1 MVWVGKNGD
10 GELDTIISLDRNSD
24 ALIVAVTG
32 GGGGVGKTSF
42 IAHAASALAQSGQ
55 RVLVVDQNSGSS
67 TAGRMLG
74 TQGDGTTLRELLSK
88 PKKQRENPGAT
99 GGGHVSFVHGG
110 GNAAGRFGRQLKNG
124 DLYARMRSLDYDTIL
139 VDLGLITDR
148 LKEDS
153 FVHADHRVIVVA
165 PGEQYLENP
174 RSLVPMAVIRCFEN
188 SAKLIKGSRK
198 TANSLR
204 ELFAGSRTVDP
215 SEINAWFKSNCPEL
229 LDKWT
234 YVVKQFGVSVV
245 ANRLKPGKLFETVKK
260 EVAGLLDSMPHCVSR
275 SYFLPQYGVN
285 GGNLMPSGTAA
296 GFVDAVGAIILDILG
311 MKPLD
316 TGKEDEVFV
325 DTYYGSGDGKS
336 DEKEKQA
343 GSKSGH
349 GGLIRERNEKIAQL
363 DKELEYIRSEKYAAM
378 SRLLGK
384 NIEERRNAAFARLEV
399 QMGQAKSEM
408 EEKLRRVKGEKMA
421 GIMREGELRR
431 SDLSSEAAN
440 DIHRKSQ
447 EMDGELA
454 RRREACLREIDEEM
468 EGYYRSEKLTFDR
481 EMVQRRKRMESE
493 IGEELLMKKKKDRT
507 RMEHELAVEV
517 DKVREMIWQ
526 QLEEKRVARL
536 NQVDKSVVQYR
547 QDRKKEVERECRQKH
562 EFLEKRMQNELEL
575 KQENLVMEVFR
586 DVMEIS
592 AMYDVEEHN
601 RKSGI
606 VKKLSRELEGEKET
620 GKRRL
625 NIEMARIREEKEKEL
640 FEQLKKQRDGRM
652 AAFET
657 DIILLRD
664 EMKEQVSAEAQKA
677 RRELMDEVA
686 GEVNRRRT
694 ELLVVLDKEK
704 QQRYFELKR
713 EMVEVTAKKKSA
725 VRQKVE
731 ELENSLQGEMRIRV
745 LNEEKRISNTLDE
758 SFGAKKRDKEKIL
771 AALVKEERSNRI
783 KELNEELIHRRRM
796 MVESLA
802 SEMRLVKE
810 QYQEKQRV
818 ELAALRRQKLT
829 QLDKDVQD
837 EIRRRTETAS
847 YSVRDVEVSL
857 RAEMQE
863 RLSQEE
869 VRVRRVMDA
878 NLELEINEL
887 RRKIKSQLQD
897 EEARLRTGMKT
908 YLDKEKK
915 KQLEHYEGD
924 MRFRKG
930 KHEESLNEWKEK
942 QKVHLMRDIMARL
955 DEEEQVHRDLMASRL
970 DYERRRMQ
978 ENLSIIR
985 KKAERTEERK
995 LHSRIARKKEEAIS
1009 KVRSVIRDEY
1019 QKRLA
1024 AIKDNMADEKTRM
1037 QIELSHELSMEKT
1050 RRLTELNS
1058 DMQKTKMSLSDSLDS
1073 ELREV
1078 RRRKEVEAEHRLKE
1092 EEKQLEERL
1101 NRRYKDLVKRKEEW
1115 LEFETRRKRL
1125 EFNEAVEK
1133 EIAVEKDKQLGKQLI
1148 ELELEMA
1155 GRRKKNSA
1163 AAEEEKARLL
1173 VSLRDEMD
1181 VRRRKML
1188 RKMSVKI
1195 NEKLVHR
1202 RDEIEREIE
1211 RYRKSRERIIE
1222 KEQQKARAGL
1232 LAKMEAELKIER
1244 ERRYDLMDAK
1254 MKAEEYEKRQKII
1267 DEIMKK
1273 KDELDRLFEL
1283 ERRKYFERL
1292 QNEMLSHRQISPQYV
1307 QQEMS
1312 RLQKTWRLN

>member
-1 MVWVGKNGD
+1 MVWVDKNGD
-10 GELDTIISLDRNSD
+10 GELDTIISLDRNPD
-24 ALIVAVTG
+24 ARIVAVTG
-32 GGGGVGKTSF
+32 GGGGVGKTSI
-42 IAHAASALAQSGQ
+42 IAHAASALARSGQ
-55 RVLVVDQNSGSS
+55 KVLVVDQNSGSS

-74 TQGDGTTLRELLSK
+74 TNGDETTLRQLLSK
-88 PKKQRENPGAT
+88 PKNRRENVAGT
-99 GGGHVSFVHGG
+99 GGGHVSFVHAG
-110 GNAAGRFGRQLKNG
+110 GNTAGRFGRQLKNG
-124 DLYARMRSLDYDTIL
+124 DFYARMRSLDYDVIL

-153 FVHADHRVIVVA
+153 FVHADHRVVVVA
-165 PGEQYLENP
+165 PGEQYLESL

-188 SAKLIKGSRK
+188 STKLIKGSRK
-198 TANSLR
+198 AANSLR
-204 ELFAGSRTVDP
+204 ELFADKRAVDQ
-215 SEINAWFKSNCPEL
+215 SEINAWFETNRPEL

-234 YVVKQFGVSVV
+234 YAVKQFSVSVV
-245 ANRLKPGKLFETVKK
+245 ANRLQPGRVLETVKK
-260 EVAGLLDSMPHCVSR
+260 EVAGLFDSMPHCTSR
-275 SYFLPQYGVN
+275 FYFLPQYGVN
-285 GGNLMPSGTAA
+285 GGNLMQTGTAP
-296 GFVDAVGAIILDILG
+296 GFADAVGAIMLDIFG
-311 MKPLD
+311 IKPLD
-316 TGKEDEVFV
+316 AGKEDETFA
-325 DTYYGSGDGKS
+325 DSYYGSGGAKPGETDR
-336 DEKEKQA
+336 QA
-343 GSKSGH
+343 GSKNVH

-384 NIEERRNAAFARLEV
+384 NIDERRNAAFARLEV
-399 QMGQAKSEM
+399 QMGRTKSEM
-408 EEKLRRVKGEKMA
+408 EEKLRRVKNERMA
-421 GIMREGELRR
+421 GIKREGELLR
-431 SDLSSEAAN
+431 SDLSSEAA
-440 DIHRKSQ
+440 DEMHRKSA
-447 EMDGELA
+447 EMDAELG
-454 RRREACLREIDEEM
+454 RRREARLREIDEEM
-468 EGYYRSEKLTFDR
+468 ESYYRNEKLTFDR
-481 EMVQRRKRMESE
+481 GMVQRRKRMESE

-526 QLEEKRVARL
+526 QLEEKRAARL
-536 NQVDKSVVQYR
+536 NQVDESIVQYR
-547 QDRKKEVERECRQKH
+547 QDRKKEVERECRQKR
-562 EFLEKRMQNELEL
+562 EFLEQRMQNELEL
-575 KQENLVMEVFR
+575 KRENLVMEVFR

-592 AMYDVEEHN
+592 AMYDAEEHN
-601 RKSGI
+601 RKADI
-606 VKKLSRELEGEKET
+606 VRRLGREIGTEKET
-620 GKRRL
+620 GKKRL
-625 NIEMARIREEKEKEL
+625 NMEMARIREEKEKEL
-640 FEQLKKQRDGRM
+640 LEQLKKQRDERM
-652 AAFET
+652 AAFESEMG
-657 DIILLRD
+657 LLRD

-677 RRELMDEVA
+677 RQELMDEVA

-694 ELLVVLDKEK
+694 ELLAVLDKEK

-713 EMVEVTAKKKSA
+713 EMVEVTGKKSSE
-725 VRQKVE
+725 VRQKLE
-731 ELENSLQGEMRIRV
+731 ELENSLQKEMRIRV
-745 LNEEKRISNTLDE
+745 LDEEKRISNLLDE
-758 SFGAKKRDKEKIL
+758 SFGVKKRDKEKIL
-771 AALVKEERSNRI
+771 AALVKEERNKRI

-796 MVESLA
+796 MVESMA

-818 ELAALRRQKLT
+818 ELTALRRHKLT
-829 QLDKDVQD
+829 RLDKDVQD

-847 YSVRDVEVSL
+847 HSVREVEVSL

-869 VRVRRVMDA
+869 VRVRRVMNA

-897 EEARLRTGMKT
+897 EEVRLRTEMKT

-924 MRFRKG
+924 MQFRKG
-930 KHEESLNEWKEK
+930 RHEESLNEWKEK
-942 QKVHLMRDIMARL
+942 QKVHLMRDIMARM

-985 KKAERTEERK
+985 KKAERTEEQK
-995 LHSRIARKKEEAIS
+995 LKSRIARKKEEAVS
-1009 KVRSVIRDEY
+1009 KVRSAIRDEY

-1024 AIKDNMADEKTRM
+1024 AIKDNVADEKTRM

-1058 DMQKTKMSLSDSLDS
+1058 DMQRSRMSLSDSLDS

-1078 RRRKEVEAEHRLKE
+1078 RRRKEVEAEQRLKE
-1092 EEKQLEERL
+1092 EEIRLEERL

-1125 EFNEAVEK
+1125 ELNEAVGK
-1133 EIAVEKDKQLGKQLI
+1133 EVAIEKDKRLGKQLI

-1155 GRRKKNSA
+1155 ARRKKNNA

-1173 VSLRDEMD
+1173 VSLRDELD

-1188 RKMSVKI
+1188 RKMSVKV
-1195 NEKLVHR
+1195 NEKLALR
-1202 RDEIEREIE
+1202 RDEIERGIE
-1211 RYRKSRERIIE
+1211 RYRESRERMID
-1222 KEQQKARAGL
+1222 KEQQKAKEGL
-1232 LAKMEAELKIER
+1232 LAKMEAELQVER
-1244 ERRYDLMDAK
+1244 ERSYDLMDAK
-1254 MKAEEYEKRQKII
+1254 LKAEEYEKRQKII

-1292 QNEMLSHRQISPQYV
+1292 QNEMLTHRQVSPKYV
-1307 QQEMS
+1307 EQEMS